1 MGLVK
6 DLATYAIKRA
16 TSGGGDGKSGETPKT
31 AQRGE
36 TPGQESLNRAAA
48 GPDQKKRS
56 TGSDLA
62 SIAEKRVESGGKRS
76 SGVNT
81 GQYSVGSMGLAGSI
95 PGQTADLGGDMSNG
109 RRKRSNGKDRG

>member
-16 TSGGGDGKSGETPKT
+16 TGGGDDKQSGEAPKT

-36 TPGQESLNRAAA
+36 TPGQESLDRAAS

-56 TGSDLA
+56 TASDLA
-62 SIAEKRVESGGKRS
+62 KIGEKRLESSSGKRS

-81 GQYSVGSMGLAGSI
+81 SQYSVGSMGLTGSI
-95 PGQTADLGGDMSNG
+95 PGQEADLGDNSNA